1 MARFERN
8 LYLEEFICGDEF
20 QNKDLLIYLSAI
32 YLEVEWNLKEFI
44 WKHLNKKKNNIMND
58 RAPNLDIFWGSM
70 IGK

>member
-44 WKHLNKKKNNIMND
+44 WKHLNKKE
-58 RAPNLDIFWGSM
+58 
-70 IGK
+70 